1 MCVFCQQDS
10 KCKSLITMFYIEY
23 TFLIYFSFLQ
33 SSIQSGGNNISF
45 NGSLYDQNH
54 TEYKV
59 NTAYLEIFHFSG
71 NYCMYTIVFINHACP
86 GPTRNDLLRAF

>member
-1 MCVFCQQDS
+1 MCVFCQQDG
-10 KCKSLITMFYIEY
+10 KCKSLITLFYIEY

-59 NTAYLEIFHFSG
+59 NTAYTLKFSTFLEITVYHCI
-71 NYCMYTIVFINHACP
+71 Y
-86 GPTRNDLLRAF
+86 